1 MVGSAVRWR
10 PPHEWRAPMNVP
22 EPPQAARAGATQLPV
37 TEAGGC
43 QCGADHD
50 ETVLDARQ
58 IPHAIRHG
66 AILGSVDQLRPGASM
81 VLVAPHDPLPLL
93 DQLRDRFGETVD
105 VEYVLRE
112 PAQVRL
118 RLTKSPSAL

>member
-1 MVGSAVRWR
+1 
-10 PPHEWRAPMNVP
+10 MNVP
-22 EPPQAARAGATQLPV
+22 EPPQAAPAGATRLPV

-50 ETVLDARQ
+50 EVVLDARQ

-66 AILGSVDQLRPGASM
+66 AILGSVDQLRPGTSM

-93 DQLRDRFGETVD
+93 VQMRDRFGESVD

-112 PAQVRL
+112 PAEVRL
-118 RLTKSPSAL
+118 RLTKAAAAL